1 MIPEDKDAL
10 LVTMTVGQLKEQI
23 ANAVS
28 DQMLQFKKALFKELE
43 DMDRRMKSDDTVV
56 GSRAIAEAIGCNPNT
71 LYKLMRENPKLASAV
86 KKVGT
91 KRIASRAALFAAL
104 EI

>member
-1 MIPEDKDAL
+1 MINEEKDTM
-10 LVTMTVGQLKEQI
+10 LVTLTVGQLEERI
-23 ANAVS
+23 ADAVS
-28 DQMLQFKKALFKELE
+28 AQMLQFQAALFKELE
-43 DMDRRMKSDDTVV
+43 VMDRRMKSDDTVV
-56 GSRAIAEAIGCNPNT
+56 GSRAIAATIGCNPNT

-104 EI
+104 EN